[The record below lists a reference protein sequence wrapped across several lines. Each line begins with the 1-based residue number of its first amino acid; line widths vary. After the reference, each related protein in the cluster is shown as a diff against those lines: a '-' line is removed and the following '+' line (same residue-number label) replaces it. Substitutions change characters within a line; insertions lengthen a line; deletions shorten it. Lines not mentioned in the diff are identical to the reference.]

1 MKNLLNAVVE
11 SKPQQKRPTSD
22 GKAIAIQ
29 IPGLIVL
36 QAQNESQQYRTYE
49 LSNYIRDRHEKLTQ
63 SVQRR
68 ELTLSLEILEQSGI
82 TGELAIFALAT
93 IQNLGVVV

>member
-1 MKNLLNAVVE
+1 M
-11 SKPQQKRPTSD
+11 QKRPTSNR
-22 GKAIAIQ
+22 KALAVQ
-29 IPGLIVL
+29 IPEPIVL
-36 QAQNESQQYRTYE
+36 QAPPKNQVFSEI
-49 LSNYIRDRHEKLTQ
+49 SNYIRDRHEKLTQ